1 MSPKWHHFTDC
12 CVHLNLNQHQPF
24 TLFTET
30 MANNSNNN
38 NNNDSD
44 FIVLNLRSEGEEQ
57 VKNIF
62 KQNIS
67 KLLDSSSVLIQSA
80 FFVYVKMVCYLFE
93 KNKSFQDFVDLLA
106 ESLDAHVESYK
117 AALYGVRKRSTIVAT
132 YKRQCFESCLATGK
146 QVLSFFEKV
155 VSKNYKEDPTYI
167 FLQYSYSTQVEALE
181 NVLESFVCPTKTLA
195 SNRSYFRFK
204 IDYRLGLRS
213 QPQEVFDLISA
224 DVPSTLIGPT
234 ETDLESK
241 LLDYYKSEP
250 LIPQKKIDAF
260 VELKTEYIYGVEV
273 DASTGVSPRRSSRI
287 VTTPSKSATPNK
299 TATSKK
305 RKSSQSSQPKVH
317 IEDSS
322 EDELDNDDR
331 ALSRRGASVGAKC
344 DTESV
349 ADDKDAKCDLGA
361 ENDDKDAQCDAES
374 AADDKDAQC
383 DVGADN
389 DDKDAKCD
397 VGADNDDKDAQ
408 CDTESV
414 AYNLNS
420 NSLQTAES
428 VAQNFNSNSNQTAD
442 TGKPIVGVVEVSD
455 RAKQFT
461 EYTKIQMA
469 EVLLSTE
476 DWLHFGTE
484 IYKVIHAQ
492 EKNSI
497 STLLELFRKIDVVEK
512 NDSIEDEKEGDKMVC
527 SDNLSEGGAGCDD
540 KFEGVKEGD
549 KMGCTD
555 NLSEGGEECE
565 LEPYP
570 LNEVLTKINL
580 SVCSWTRPENDQIKG
595 LECFSQSSN
604 PKLFGIFVRAFSLF
618 IFPSKFPHPRVSTV
632 KKLLLDLSR
641 NQNAATRIMPEL
653 DALHYR
659 LGSIE
664 FPSTKEAFLVLIRS
678 KIQSS
683 IHSGSLKFT
692 AADAA
697 PTASLYRLGDSVLF
711 SILVQKPAGM
721 RTIPNFT
728 IPLSF
733 PVPIQGKTLVLQTV
747 AANFERN
754 KNYMRST
761 ICRGTLNCGG
771 YFLTT
776 QVDGEKHKVIP
787 LIPGTSQ
794 SPIKSIAKSGAFSY
808 DLEELFF
815 VETYT
820 QSFAKESSMLDE
832 EYVFECPSL
841 AFVKGEDLRQ
851 LQLNEY
857 MECNILEAVV
867 ELLKQRVKRVPLLE
881 TRKVRNIIF
890 PAQFWSTLTQVE
902 TLEAL
907 HQCNSAFHLS
917 QYVWDTDSIVHLIM
931 FYPASHW
938 QYCTLVF
945 AQKKVY
951 FNDSYMASAETEGR
965 NKQIRKLLGFVQEY
979 SGFVIGVWEFIDCI
993 VPQQTEKR
1001 LHFCGTYVT
1010 INLLRA
1016 YVEGLSENPFEEV
1029 PSWSLTSKK
1038 ECTTIPIP
1046 ILNAAK
1052 QLIADAILGRRDI
1065 FDLFYLLLPSQSLS
1079 QERSNRGRSLCPNLK
1094 WIGFKR
1100 NESEEYSLNLT
1111 SVRDL
1116 TFFELT

>member
-1 MSPKWHHFTDC
+1 M
-12 CVHLNLNQHQPF
+12 
-24 TLFTET
+24 
-30 MANNSNNN
+30 
-38 NNNDSD
+38 
-44 FIVLNLRSEGEEQ
+44 
-57 VKNIF
+57 
-62 KQNIS
+62 
-67 KLLDSSSVLIQSA
+67 
-80 FFVYVKMVCYLFE
+80 
-93 KNKSFQDFVDLLA
+93 
-106 ESLDAHVESYK
+106 
-117 AALYGVRKRSTIVAT
+117 
-132 YKRQCFESCLATGK
+132 
-146 QVLSFFEKV
+146 
-155 VSKNYKEDPTYI
+155 
-167 FLQYSYSTQVEALE
+167 
-181 NVLESFVCPTKTLA
+181 
-195 SNRSYFRFK
+195 
-204 IDYRLGLRS
+204 
-213 QPQEVFDLISA
+213 
-224 DVPSTLIGPT
+224 
-234 ETDLESK
+234 
-241 LLDYYKSEP
+241 
-250 LIPQKKIDAF
+250 
-260 VELKTEYIYGVEV
+260 
-273 DASTGVSPRRSSRI
+273 
-287 VTTPSKSATPNK
+287 
-299 TATSKK
+299 
-305 RKSSQSSQPKVH
+305 
-317 IEDSS
+317 
-322 EDELDNDDR
+322 
-331 ALSRRGASVGAKC
+331 
-344 DTESV
+344 
-349 ADDKDAKCDLGA
+349 
-361 ENDDKDAQCDAES
+361 
-374 AADDKDAQC
+374 
-383 DVGADN
+383 
-389 DDKDAKCD
+389 
-397 VGADNDDKDAQ
+397 
-408 CDTESV
+408 
-414 AYNLNS
+414 NS
-420 NSLQTAES
+420 NSLHTAES

-549 KMGCTD
+549 KMGCKD

-664 FPSTKEAFLVLIRS
+664 FPSTKDGFLVLIRS

-747 AANFERN
+747 AANYERN

-794 SPIKSIAKSGAFSY
+794 SPIKSIAKSGMFSY

-815 VETYT
+815 IETYT
-820 QSFAKESSMLDE
+820 QSFAKESSLLDE

-890 PAQFWSTLTQVE
+890 PAQFWSTFTQVE

-951 FNDSYMASAETEGR
+951 FNDSHMASAETEGR
-965 NKQIRKLLGFVQEY
+965 NNQIRKLLGFVQEY

-1079 QERSNRGRSLCPNLK
+1079 QERSNRGRSLRPNLK